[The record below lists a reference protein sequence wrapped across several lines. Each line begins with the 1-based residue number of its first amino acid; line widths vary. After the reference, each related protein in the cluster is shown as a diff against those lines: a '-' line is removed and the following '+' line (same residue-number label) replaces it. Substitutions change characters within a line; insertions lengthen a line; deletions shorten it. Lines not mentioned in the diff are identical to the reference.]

1 MITTGY
7 DYYVTYSLDA
17 KVSKE
22 EFDAIKAKYLT
33 RKLSDKDKS
42 YIGDCDMTTN
52 DNERDHSVY
61 GEEEMRWVEDVQEG
75 WKFLAEVANGE
86 IYISGGSDDD
96 DRSMMIFKD
105 GEVTTKFG
113 NLVYGSVID
122 EVLKE
127 FGHEM
132 PSKLRKEYIAWVNKR
147 KLLKDV

>member
-1 MITTGY
+1 MGY

-33 RKLSDKDKS
+33 RKLSDKDKG

-52 DNERDHSVY
+52 DNEKDHSVY
-61 GEEEMRWVEDVQEG
+61 GEEEMRWVENVQEG
-75 WKFLAEVANGE
+75 WKFLAEVTNGE
-86 IYISGGSDDD
+86 IYISGSDDD
-96 DRSMMIFKD
+96 DRSMMVFKD
-105 GEVTTKFG
+105 GNFTSKLG
-113 NLVYGSVID
+113 HLIYGLVID